1 MSESIDALV
10 EKWLSVDK
18 NEETR
23 NEIIALQK
31 AGNIAELQ
39 KRLSTRIE
47 FGTAGLRA
55 RMEAGFS
62 RMNDLTVLQASQGLA
77 VYIEKNVKDAKNR
90 GVVVGHDHR
99 HHSKAFAQLTA
110 SAFIQRGFKVWFYK
124 ELVHTPM
131 VPYTIKKLHA
141 AGGVMITASH
151 NPKDDNGYKVYWANA
166 CQIIPPH
173 DEGIAATILK
183 NLEPWSWDYD
193 LVSTSNLV
201 KDPTDEGVI
210 DAYFKEVEALCKNK
224 QDNQDTQVKFVYT
237 AMHGV
242 GTPFAER
249 AFACFGLP
257 PFEPVKAQILPD
269 PDFPTVA
276 FPNPEEGK
284 GALKLAIETAD
295 KVGGNIILANDPD
308 ADRLAIAEKQSNGK
322 WVIFT
327 GNQLGSILGA
337 ASFEKAIASGQRAE
351 HLAMVASTV
360 SSKFLARMAQVEGFT
375 FEESLTGFKWI
386 GNTAMRLEKQRL
398 NVIFSYEEAIG
409 FTIGDIVKDKDGVSA
424 LAFFSEWAVQLYKRG
439 ITAYDYLEELYKKY
453 GYFVSENSYF
463 ICDDKKKIAK
473 IFDRIRFGDEEHR
486 EKAKVMALKCSIQFW
501 SLSEFFQGG
510 HKLCYPETVG
520 GHKVIGIRDLTVGY
534 DSTTVDKEPTL
545 PVSASSEM
553 ITFRLDNHTVFTIRT
568 SGTEPKIKYY
578 SELRGETEEQAKH
591 DLHQVVE
598 AIGEELM
605 QYKKNGLAKK
615 KED

>member
-1 MSESIDALV
+1 MTESIDALV
-10 EKWLSVDK
+10 EKWLAVDK

-31 AGNIAELQ
+31 ANNVQELE

-77 VYIEKNVKDAKNR
+77 IYIEKTVKDAKTR

-99 HHSKAFAQLTA
+99 HHSKEFAQLTA
-110 SAFIQRGFKVWFYK
+110 AAFIQRGFKVWFYK
-124 ELVHTPM
+124 ELVHTPL
-131 VPYTIKKLHA
+131 VPYTIKKLRA

-151 NPKDDNGYKVYWANA
+151 NPKDDNGYKVYWENA

-173 DEGIAATILK
+173 DEGIAATILE
-183 NLEPWSWDYD
+183 NLEPWGWNYD
-193 LVSTSNLV
+193 LVATSDLV
-201 KDPTDEGVI
+201 SDPTDEGVI
-210 DAYFKEVEALCKNK
+210 DSYFQEVEALCKNK
-224 QDNQDTQVKFVYT
+224 QDNQDTNVKFVYT

-242 GTPFAER
+242 GTPYAKR

-257 PFEPVKAQILPD
+257 PFEPVEAQILPD

-284 GALKLAIETAD
+284 GALNLAIQTAD
-295 KVGGNIILANDPD
+295 KVN
-308 ADRLAIAEKQSNGK
+308 
-322 WVIFT
+322 
-327 GNQLGSILGA
+327 GNQIGSILGA
-337 ASFEKAIASGQRAE
+337 ASFEKAIASGQRPE
-351 HLAMVASTV
+351 NLAMVASTV
-360 SSKFLARMAQVEGFT
+360 SSKFLARMAEVEGFR

-463 ICDDKKKIAK
+463 ICDDKKKISK
-473 IFDRIRFGDEEHR
+473 IFDRIRFGEEKQREDE
-486 EKAKVMALKCSIQFW
+486 KV
-501 SLSEFFQGG
+501 G
-510 HKLCYPETVG
+510 HKLCYPETIG

-534 DSTTVDKEPTL
+534 DSTTADNEPTL

-578 SELRGETEEQAKH
+578 SELRGASEEQARI

-598 AIGEELM
+598 AIGDELM
-605 QYKKNGLAKK
+605 EYQKNGLAKK
-615 KED
+615 KEE

>member
-1 MSESIDALV
+1 MTESIDALV
-10 EKWLSVDK
+10 EKWLAVDK

-23 NEIIALQK
+23 NEIIALHKENNVQ
-31 AGNIAELQ
+31 ELE

-77 VYIEKNVKDAKNR
+77 VYIEKTVKDAKKR

-99 HHSKAFAQLTA
+99 HHSKEFAQLTA
-110 SAFIQRGFKVWFYK
+110 AAFIQRGFKVWFYK
-124 ELVHTPM
+124 ELVHTPL

-151 NPKDDNGYKVYWANA
+151 NPKDDNGYKVYWENA

-173 DEGIAATILK
+173 DEGIAATILE
-183 NLEPWSWDYD
+183 NLEPWGWNYDLASTSD
-193 LVSTSNLV
+193 LVS
-201 KDPTDEGVI
+201 DPTDQGVI
-210 DAYFKEVEALCKNK
+210 DAYFEEVEALCKNK

-242 GTPFAER
+242 GTPFAKR

-257 PFEPVKAQILPD
+257 PFEPVEAQILPD

-284 GALKLAIETAD
+284 GALNLAIQTAD
-295 KVGGNIILANDPD
+295 KVNGNIILANDPD
-308 ADRLAIAEKQSNGK
+308 ADRLAIAEKQPNGK

-327 GNQLGSILGA
+327 GNQIGSILGA
-337 ASFEKAIASGQRAE
+337 ASFEKAIASGQRPE

-360 SSKFLARMAQVEGFT
+360 SSKFLARMAEVEGFR

-386 GNTAMRLEKQRL
+386 GNTAMLLEKQRL

-473 IFDRIRFGDEEHR
+473 IFDRIRFGEE
-486 EKAKVMALKCSIQFW
+486 SQQTI
-501 SLSEFFQGG
+501 
-510 HKLCYPETVG
+510 G

-534 DSTTVDKEPTL
+534 DSTTPDNEPTL

-578 SELRGETEEQAKH
+578 SELRGASEEQARI

-598 AIGEELM
+598 AIGDELM
-605 QYKKNGLAKK
+605 EYQKNGLAKK